1 MRRSWLAGIASQ
13 PAPDRVVLCPQR
25 VVIEDHLDAACFVA
39 PGPRGRSSHP
49 RSHVKGPRL
58 WPVQRLAQLRA
69 LLGQRDDD
77 LAAVAV
83 SGSPRDAMVAG
94 QRGAGGA
101 VAEPPQ
107 PRRPAQSGSAFGC
120 LWACRAAA
128 AWRAVAGQRTDTP
141 FALLRNQRLL
151 RVNIGR
157 AAGGSREQRADAWDD
172 RDAWCPGLPACGR
185 TPVWLSASGPR
196 RSCTRTR

>member
-1 MRRSWLAGIASQ
+1 ML
-13 PAPDRVVLCPQR
+13 PAL
-25 VVIEDHLDAACFVA
+25 LL

-172 RDAWCPGLPACGR
+172 AMRGALACPPAGGL
-185 TPVWLSASGPR
+185 LSGSVLLDHGDRVRALGENFQIMAPR
-196 RSCTRTR
+196 IAVDVP